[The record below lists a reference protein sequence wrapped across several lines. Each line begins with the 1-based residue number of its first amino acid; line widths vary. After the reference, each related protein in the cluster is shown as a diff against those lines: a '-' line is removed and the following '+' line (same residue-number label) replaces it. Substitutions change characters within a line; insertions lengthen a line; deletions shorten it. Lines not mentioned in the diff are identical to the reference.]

1 MLGVITFYLA
11 LKQLDRN
18 LCEFIL
24 CVKRRCSITRFKKTA
39 NSFKM
44 KVSGSKS
51 AGCYITPSISSNYVL
66 NPYSDSPGHG
76 TKITMYEKTTDG
88 TQNWMFEK
96 YGNEYIIH
104 IAKNKRYVLTASGTG
119 VVLKLRTCAANQ
131 IWSLEDINAVILSS
145 ISVSTPPSTV
155 VYESSWKQLFF
166 RNFKWRNK
174 WRYCR

>member
-1 MLGVITFYLA
+1 MNSSYASNGGAVS
-11 LKQLDRN
+11 LD
-18 LCEFIL
+18 
-24 CVKRRCSITRFKKTA
+24 SKKTA

-51 AGCYITPSISSNYVL
+51 AGYYITPSISSNYVL

-166 RNFKWRNK
+166 RNFKWR
-174 WRYCR
+174 YCR